1 MQLREERAVNPA
13 TDTGADIL
21 LVEDD
26 PNDAELTS
34 RALRRGGIAVRMMR
48 VSDGVEALD
57 YLLCR
62 GAHAGRA
69 GMARPKLVLLD
80 LKLPKLTGLEVLKAI
95 RADAGLKRLVV
106 VMLTSSREERDLAEA
121 YDSGVN
127 SYVVKPVNFEQLMD
141 SLARVTYYWLSI
153 NQLPA
158 DAA

>member
-1 MQLREERAVNPA
+1 VNLA
-13 TDTGADIL
+13 TESGADIL

-26 PNDAELTS
+26 PNDAELIS
-34 RALRRGGIAVRMMR
+34 RALKRGGVAVTMAR

-57 YLLCR
+57 YLFCR
-62 GAHAGRA
+62 GMFAGRA
-69 GMARPKLVLLD
+69 RVPRPKLILLD

-106 VMLTSSREERDLAEA
+106 VMLTSSKEERDLAEA

-141 SLARVTYYWLSI
+141 SLARLTQYWLGI

-158 DAA
+158 DAT

>member
-1 MQLREERAVNPA
+1 VNPA
-13 TDTGADIL
+13 TEIGADIL

-26 PNDAELTS
+26 PNDAELIS
-34 RALRRGGIAVRMMR
+34 RALRRGGVAATMAR

-57 YLLCR
+57 YLFCR
-62 GAHAGRA
+62 GAFA
-69 GMARPKLVLLD
+69 ARPRVPLPKLMLLD
-80 LKLPKLTGLEVLKAI
+80 LKLPKLTGLEVLRAI

-106 VMLTSSREERDLAEA
+106 VMLTSSKEERDLAEA
-121 YDSGVN
+121 YDSGIN

-141 SLARVTYYWLSI
+141 SLARMTQYWLAI

>member
-1 MQLREERAVNPA
+1 VTLA
-13 TDTGADIL
+13 TELGADIL

-26 PNDAELTS
+26 PNDAELIS
-34 RALRRGGIAVRMMR
+34 RALKRGGVAVTMAR

-57 YLLCR
+57 YLFCR
-62 GAHAGRA
+62 GAYVGRSRA
-69 GMARPKLVLLD
+69 SRPRLVLLD

-95 RADAGLKRLVV
+95 RANAGLKRLVV
-106 VMLTSSREERDLAEA
+106 VMLTSSKEERDLAEA

-141 SLARVTYYWLSI
+141 SLARLTHYWLSI

-158 DAA
+158 DVA